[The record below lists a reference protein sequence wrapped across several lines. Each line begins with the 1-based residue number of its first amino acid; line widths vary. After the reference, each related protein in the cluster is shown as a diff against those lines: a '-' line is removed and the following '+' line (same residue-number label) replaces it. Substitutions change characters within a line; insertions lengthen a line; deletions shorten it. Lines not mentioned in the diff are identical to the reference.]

1 MDLVPPA
8 DTPSDQPGPS
18 ADPVADEQP
27 AARRIAER
35 YRLDG
40 LLGRG
45 AMGTVW
51 SAYDEMLG
59 RRVAVK
65 EVRLPPG
72 IPVAEADALR
82 ERTLREARAIAVLSH
97 PNVITLYDVVRQD
110 GEPFVVMEL
119 LSSLSLAELVRDQG
133 PLSTAQAAAIGDAV
147 AAALEAAHRAGVTHR
162 DVKPGNV
169 LVGVDGQIKLTD
181 FGIARSV
188 SDHTLTSTG
197 IMLGTPAFISP
208 EVASGDPATPS
219 ADLWG
224 LGATLFAGLE
234 ARPPYDAD
242 GDPLDTVTEVVHGEV
257 PQVDAE
263 HPLHPVIAGLMTKEP
278 GARMSLAE
286 VRRLL
291 HPLLPEPGERLF
303 DVRPKEITPESGEL
317 LAQPRTPNP
326 ASGVLPALLASDPG
340 PLPFLTATP
349 EPKRRGPVARALLAA
364 LALVLFTAATGGG
377 FALARV
383 IGGQP
388 VVPATEPTTGT
399 RQQLL
404 SPVRELQ
411 PRTERASLAVNGTD
425 GGFTV
430 NVPQDWTTF
439 KEFRAS
445 SPDSMAVHFVSADGR
460 QELVVE
466 RFPNYYPQSR
476 LENYLN
482 NLRTSAVSSQG
493 TFETKRDQVG
503 AKSEG
508 APEASREL
516 LYRIADPGPFVTTP
530 KPSGG
535 GEGDLVRR
543 SSYVLLLPTKD
554 RDLWVVQVTVPTESE
569 DTGQKEL
576 FGPMAASFVPAG

>member
-1 MDLVPPA
+1 M
-8 DTPSDQPGPS
+8 
-18 ADPVADEQP
+18 PV
-27 AARRIAER
+27 RRIAER
-35 YRLDG
+35 YRLNG

-51 SAYDEMLG
+51 SAHDEMLG

-119 LSSLSLAELVRDQG
+119 LPSLSLAELVREQG
-133 PLSTAQAAAIGDAV
+133 PLSTTQAAAIGDAV

-224 LGATLFAGLE
+224 LGATLFAALE

-263 HPLHPVIAGLMTKEP
+263 HPLHPVIAGLMTKET
-278 GARMSLAE
+278 GSRMSLAE

-303 DVRPKEITPESGEL
+303 EVNPKDLQPESAEL
-317 LAQPRTPNP
+317 LEQPRTPTP
-326 ASGVLPALLASDPG
+326 GSGVLPALLASDPG
-340 PLPFLTATP
+340 PLPFMTSAG
-349 EPKRRGPVARALLAA
+349 EPRRRSRTGKVLLAA
-364 LALVLFTAATGGG
+364 LAFVLFTGASGGG

-383 IGGQP
+383 LGGKP
-388 VVPATEPTTGT
+388 VLPTTAPART
-399 RQQLL
+399 TEQQLL
-404 SPVRELQ
+404 SPVLELG
-411 PRTERASLAVNGTD
+411 PRTERASSTPND
-425 GGFTV
+425 SGGEFTV
-430 NVPQDWTTF
+430 NVPKDWTTF
-439 KEFRAS
+439 RELRVG
-445 SPDSMAVHFVSADGR
+445 SPAVSAAVRFVSADGR
-460 QELVVE
+460 QELVIE
-466 RFPNYYPQSR
+466 RFANYYPQFR
-476 LENYLN
+476 LSNFLS
-482 NLRTSAVSSQG
+482 NLPRNAVSTQG
-493 TFETKRDQVG
+493 TYNETPTRPGTKAPD
-503 AKSEG
+503 S
-508 APEASREL
+508 PEAPVEL
-516 LYRIADPGPFVTTP
+516 LYRVADPGPFTTVP
-530 KPSGG
+530 KPTDSGA
-535 GEGDLVRR
+535 EGNLVRR
-543 SSYVLLLPTKD
+543 STYLLLLPKV

-576 FGPMAASFVPAG
+576 FGPMAASFIPAG

>member
-1 MDLVPPA
+1 MPPA
-8 DTPSDQPGPS
+8 DTPSDQPGPT
-18 ADPVADEQP
+18 DVPVEPDLP
-27 AARRIAER
+27 VRRIAER
-35 YRLDG
+35 YRLNG

-51 SAYDEMLG
+51 SAHDEMLG

-72 IPVAEADALR
+72 IPVPEADALR

-119 LSSLSLAELVRDQG
+119 LPSLSLAELVREQG

-224 LGATLFAGLE
+224 LGATLFAALE

-257 PQVDAE
+257 PQIDTG
-263 HPLHPVIAGLMTKEP
+263 HPLHPVIAGLMTKET
-278 GARMSLAE
+278 GSRMSLAE

-303 DVRPKEITPESGEL
+303 EVKPKELQPESAEL
-317 LAQPRTPNP
+317 LEQPRTPTP
-326 ASGVLPALLASDPG
+326 GSGVLPALLASDPG
-340 PLPFLTATP
+340 PLPFLTSAG
-349 EPKRRGPVARALLAA
+349 EPKRRSRAGKVLLAA
-364 LALVLFTAATGGG
+364 LAFVLFTGASGGG

-383 IGGQP
+383 LGGKP
-388 VVPATEPTTGT
+388 VLPTTEPVRTTE
-399 RQQLL
+399 RLL
-404 SPVRELQ
+404 SPVLGLE
-411 PRTERASLAVNGTD
+411 PRTERASSTPNDT
-425 GGFTV
+425 GGEFTV
-430 NVPQDWTTF
+430 NVPKDWTTF
-439 KEFRAS
+439 RELRVG
-445 SPDSMAVHFVSADGR
+445 SPAVSAAVRFVSADGR
-460 QELVVE
+460 QELVIE
-466 RFPNYYPQSR
+466 RFANYYPQFR
-476 LENYLN
+476 LTNFLN
-482 NLRTSAVSSQG
+482 NLARNAVSPQG
-493 TFETKRDQVG
+493 SYNETPPRTGTKAQD
-503 AKSEG
+503 S
-508 APEASREL
+508 PEASVEL
-516 LYRIADPGPFVTTP
+516 LYRVADPGPLTSMAKQPDV
-530 KPSGG
+530 
-535 GEGDLVRR
+535 GESNLVRR
-543 SSYVLLLPTKD
+543 STYLLLLPKV

-576 FGPMAASFVPAG
+576 FGPMAASFIPAG

>member
-1 MDLVPPA
+1 
-8 DTPSDQPGPS
+8 
-18 ADPVADEQP
+18 
-27 AARRIAER
+27 
-35 YRLDG
+35 
-40 LLGRG
+40 
-45 AMGTVW
+45 MGTVW
-51 SAYDEMLG
+51 SAHDEMLG

-119 LSSLSLAELVRDQG
+119 LPSLSLAELVREQG
-133 PLSTAQAAAIGDAV
+133 PLSTTQAAAIGDAV

-224 LGATLFAGLE
+224 LGATLFAALE

-263 HPLHPVIAGLMTKEP
+263 HPLHPVIAGLMTKET
-278 GARMSLAE
+278 GSRMSLAE

-303 DVRPKEITPESGEL
+303 EVNPKDLQPESAEL
-317 LAQPRTPNP
+317 LEQPRTPTP
-326 ASGVLPALLASDPG
+326 GSGVLPALLASDPG
-340 PLPFLTATP
+340 PLPFMTSAG
-349 EPKRRGPVARALLAA
+349 EPRRRSRTGKVLLAA
-364 LALVLFTAATGGG
+364 LAFVLFTGASGGG

-383 IGGQP
+383 LGGKP
-388 VVPATEPTTGT
+388 VLPTTAPART
-399 RQQLL
+399 TEQQLL
-404 SPVRELQ
+404 SPVLELG
-411 PRTERASLAVNGTD
+411 PRTERASSTPND
-425 GGFTV
+425 SGGEFTV
-430 NVPQDWTTF
+430 NVPKDWTTF
-439 KEFRAS
+439 RELRVG
-445 SPDSMAVHFVSADGR
+445 SPAVSAAVRFVSADGR
-460 QELVVE
+460 QELVIE
-466 RFPNYYPQSR
+466 RFANYYPQFR
-476 LENYLN
+476 LSNFLS
-482 NLRTSAVSSQG
+482 NLPRNAVSTQG
-493 TFETKRDQVG
+493 TYNETPTRPGTKAPD
-503 AKSEG
+503 S
-508 APEASREL
+508 PEAPVEL
-516 LYRIADPGPFVTTP
+516 LYRVADPGPFTTVP
-530 KPSGG
+530 KPTDSGA
-535 GEGDLVRR
+535 EGNLVRR
-543 SSYVLLLPTKD
+543 STYLLLLPKV

-576 FGPMAASFVPAG
+576 FGPMAASFIPAG